1 MERKWTNE
9 QQLAIDHDKSNIL
22 VSAAAGSGKTA
33 VLVERII
40 KKITRKE
47 NAVDIDSLLVMTFTN
62 AAAMEMKERIS
73 VAISKEIDKN
83 PLDTRLQKQLIRLN
97 KADIT
102 TMHSFCNRL
111 IKKYFHLLDIDPS
124 FRIGDENECKLIRR
138 EAVLEVIEDRY
149 DEENMRDS
157 FLLLAEGYTKN
168 KSDVELEEIVLSLYS
183 DAMAMSFPE
192 RDLNRLLEK
201 LDITDK
207 SFEETIYCKIAMEEI
222 LDGLKEYRKGYKELL
237 DNLYDYGYNDKV
249 YDIIKSESEF
259 IEEILSEE
267 KGFFQLRNEV
277 YNFEFLRMPAVK
289 GVDEEGKAL
298 LMAIRDGLKKYI
310 KSISEKYFYFS
321 TEEEIKNEMTFLHNV
336 SKAII
341 ELVIDFKKVYE
352 DKKKKRGIL
361 DYNDLE
367 HYGLDIL
374 VDYSDDG
381 EIIPSN
387 VALELRE
394 KYSEVLID
402 EYQDTIEVQVTIIIM
417 IGRVDVPNI
426 FMVGDVKQSI
436 YRFRNTNPQFFLQ
449 KYYDYSENTSER
461 DVKILLYKNFRSRK
475 EVLTGINFL
484 FKRIMSKELGDVDY
498 TDVEALN
505 PGASFNGEGE
515 PIDLVLLDYKN
526 IIAESDDDVD
536 KKELEIE
543 AKYICNRIENI
554 VSGKEQLY
562 IDDAS
567 VPEGRRIPTYKDI
580 VILLRATAG
589 HGDILKEA
597 LMEREIPVFLDSSKG
612 CFDSFE
618 INIMMSLLEI
628 IDNPLN
634 DIPLMGV
641 LRSPI
646 GSFDEEELIKIRGE
660 KAKGGFYNCLKKY
673 SKEENFLGNKAKIFL
688 EKLKMYREKSIK
700 MNLVDFLWYLY
711 LDTNFY
717 SFVATLSNG
726 NVRQENLMLLLQKG
740 REFENT
746 SYKGLFNFIN
756 FINKIKISKGD
767 FGSAIT
773 IGENENVVRIMSIHK
788 SKGLEF
794 PIVFMPHLNKKFN
807 MMDLR
812 ENILFHPKLGFG
824 PKYISGEERI
834 SHDTLVR
841 SVIKDTIE
849 TEVKSEEMRI
859 LYVALTRAKEKL
871 ILLSANKD
879 IDNLIKK
886 GREALKCSNFRLPSY
901 MVKKCSSYLQWIIIS
916 LMAHKDGNVLRERI
930 EGDLNFAS
938 PIEDDSKWNIQLI
951 DSYSNDDTEKED
963 DDSITVVEKL
973 KEDEIGDKYE
983 AIDNI
988 LNFRYKYKDVT
999 NISPYITV
1007 SEIKRKYI
1015 EGNIEIDSNGT
1026 LAKGNY
1032 IEEIVSPKFLR
1043 DEKSLTRSQIG
1054 TAHHTV
1060 MEHLPLKMDS
1070 SEESVKYL
1078 VDVLVNKNILS
1089 EEEGKVINCRKISDF
1104 LRSDLCKD
1112 MIENEETLLREF
1124 PIQLRMSPSE
1134 VYDVKDDDDKLVL
1147 NGIVDAF
1154 YEKDNE
1160 LIIVDYKSD
1169 YYVDKKEMVEKYKV
1183 QLRLYKKALEK
1194 ITGKKVRECILY
1206 LFFRSEYVK
1215 IY

>member
-1 MERKWTNE
+1 MERKWTKE

-62 AAAMEMKERIS
+62 AAAMEMKERIA

-149 DEENMRDS
+149 DEENMRES

-168 KSDVELEEIVLSLYS
+168 KSDVELEEIVLSLYN

-207 SFEETIYCKIAMEEI
+207 SFEETIFCKIAVEEI
-222 LDGLKEYRKGYKELL
+222 LEGLREYREGYRELL

-259 IEEILSEE
+259 IEDLLLEGKS
-267 KGFFQLRNEV
+267 FFQIRNEI
-277 YNFEFLRMPAVK
+277 YNFEFLRMPSVK
-289 GVDEEGKAL
+289 GVDEEGKAKL
-298 LMAIRDGLKKYI
+298 SGLRDGVKKYI
-310 KSISEKYFYFS
+310 KGVSEKYFYFS
-321 TEEEIKNEMTFLHNV
+321 TEEEIREEMTFLHTV
-336 SKAII
+336 SKGII

-374 VDYSDDG
+374 VDYSEEG
-381 EIIPSN
+381 EVIPSN

-402 EYQDTIEVQVTIIIM
+402 EYQDTNEVQETIIKM

-449 KYYDYSENTSER
+449 KYYDYSEDTSKR

-505 PGASFNGEGE
+505 PGATFSGEGE

-526 IIAESDDDVD
+526 IMAENEDED

-543 AKYICNRIENI
+543 ARYICNRIESI
-554 VSGKEQLY
+554 VSGKEGLY
-562 IDDAS
+562 IDDAT
-567 VPEGRRIPTYKDI
+567 VPEGKRIPTYKDI

-589 HGDILKEA
+589 HGDVLKEA

-612 CFDSFE
+612 CFDTFE

-634 DIPLMGV
+634 DIPLIGV

-673 SKEENFLGNKAKIFL
+673 SKEENFLGNKAKAFL

-700 MNLVDFLWYLY
+700 MTLVDFLWYLY

-726 NVRQENLMLLLQKG
+726 DVRQENLMLLLQKG

-834 SHDTLVR
+834 AHDTLVR
-841 SVIKDTIE
+841 SVIKDSIE

-886 GREALKCSNFRLPSY
+886 GKEALRCNDIRLPSY

-916 LMAHKDGNVLRERI
+916 LMAHRDGNILRERV
-930 EGDLNFAS
+930 EGDLNFPS
-938 PIEDDSKWNIQLI
+938 PIEDEGKWNIQVI
-951 DSYSNDDTEKED
+951 DSYGED
-963 DDSITVVEKL
+963 DSDIEEENSLTVVEKL
-973 KEDEIGDKYE
+973 KEDEVGDKYSG
-983 AIDNI
+983 IDNI

-1007 SEIKRKYI
+1007 SEIKRKYL
-1015 EGNIEIDSNGT
+1015 EGNIKIDSDGP

-1032 IEEIVSPKFLR
+1032 IEDIVAPRFLR
-1043 DEKSLTRSQIG
+1043 DEKALTRSQIG

-1070 SEESVKYL
+1070 SIKSVKEL
-1078 VDVLVNKNILS
+1078 VDMLVIKNILS
-1089 EEEGKVINCRKISDF
+1089 EDEGKVINYSKISDF
-1104 LRSDLCKD
+1104 LKSDICKE
-1112 MIENEETLLREF
+1112 MIENEDTLLREF
-1124 PIQLRMSPSE
+1124 PIQLRISPSE
-1134 VYDVKDDDDKLVL
+1134 VYDVEDDDDKLVL

-1169 YYVDKKEMVEKYKV
+1169 YYVDKKEMVEKYQV
-1183 QLRLYKKALEK
+1183 QLELYKKALEK

-1206 LFFRSEYVK
+1206 LFYKSEYVK